1 MPTVA
6 VLTLMCGSCL
16 ITHVWFYNSCARY
29 NNKGSC
35 LFQRSIYCEF
45 HVLQRGGIA
54 SGRWLSIVFVPSS
67 NPFQC
72 ANAFRDT
79 VLLILSVSLLDGV
92 VECLFFNVTITLK
105 GDGDDDNDT
114 RINPLLQYGGHQ
126 EPSSIDPSLQNN
138 TRVVVLW
145 PCNVHATWAISPPC
159 HYH

>member
-1 MPTVA
+1 
-6 VLTLMCGSCL
+6 MCGFT
-16 ITHVWFYNSCARY
+16 THVHGTTIRVLACFRGPFTASPMFCNGAQLHWVVGCPLYLSQA
-29 NNKGSC
+29 ST
-35 LFQRSIYCEF
+35 LFN
-45 HVLQRGGIA
+45 VL
-54 SGRWLSIVFVPSS
+54 
-67 NPFQC
+67 NT
-72 ANAFRDT
+72 FRDT